1 MYLHSFDL
9 NQTYRRLTLETDVGE
24 NESHVL

>member
-1 MYLHSFDL
+1 MYLHIFDL
-9 NQTYRRLTLETDVGE
+9 NQTYRTQTLETDVGE

>member
-1 MYLHSFDL
+1 MYLHIFDL
-9 NQTYRRLTLETDVGE
+9 NKTYRRQTLETDVGE